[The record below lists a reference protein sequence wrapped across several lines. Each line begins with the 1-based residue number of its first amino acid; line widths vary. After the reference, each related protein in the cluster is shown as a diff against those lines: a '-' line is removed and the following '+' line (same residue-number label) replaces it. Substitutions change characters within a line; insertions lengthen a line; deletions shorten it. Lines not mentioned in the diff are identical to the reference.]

1 MRPTRSHRRTVFPLS
16 AALLFCALVTAQNP
30 DPPPQGKAT
39 LVYSGTGGN
48 KGKGI
53 HLFRLQP
60 VGAEVSQNKTLGLAA
75 ETPNLTSAQQPT
87 NVRSPEIGA
96 DRRVTFRLNAPKAQ
110 EVVLTGE
117 FLKGGKLLLKDA
129 NGVWSV
135 TVGPIEPE
143 IYHYNFTVDG
153 VRIVDHANPNL
164 KTGSTAST
172 LASVL
177 EVRGD
182 APAFYD
188 GQNVP
193 HGEIRTHF
201 YHSKSLGSLRR
212 LTVYTPP
219 RYERES
225 QTRYPVVYLLHGANA
240 DETAWYRLGRVN
252 FILDNLLAAAKI
264 KPFIVVM
271 PFGYGVSPGGPQ
283 AENTAKFGKDLVE
296 DVIPYIEAHYRTFT
310 DCERRAIVGLSM
322 GGGQAL
328 NIGLNNLD
336 LFSHVA
342 GFSSGLGNAANFPK
356 TYASLTGQPETANR
370 KIRLLWVGCGNE
382 DSLFAASKAFSEFL
396 TKHNIKHT
404 FRESGGAHTWM
415 VWRRYMH
422 EIAPLLFF
430 VPDQGAK
437 EGKR

>member
-1 MRPTRSHRRTVFPLS
+1 MKAVSSQQEAVNRRQEAVGIRQKAVIRVLLTAFCLLS
-16 AALLFCALVTAQNP
+16 PDLV
-30 DPPPQGKAT
+30 
-39 LVYSGTGGN
+39 
-48 KGKGI
+48 
-53 HLFRLQP
+53 
-60 VGAEVSQNKTLGLAA
+60 
-75 ETPNLTSAQQPT
+75 SAQQPS
-87 NVRSPEIGA
+87 NIQSPEIGA

-117 FLKGGKLLLKDA
+117 FLKGGKVKDA
-129 NGVWSV
+129 NGVWTV
-135 TVGPIEPE
+135 TVGPLEPE

-153 VRIVDHANPNL
+153 VRGIDPANPQL

-172 LASVL
+172 LASIL

-193 HGEIRTHF
+193 HGEIHTNW
-201 YHSKSLGSLRR
+201 YHSKTLGSLCR

-219 RYERES
+219 RYDREPKM
-225 QTRYPVVYLLHGANA
+225 RYPVVYLLHGANA
-240 DETAWYRLGRVN
+240 DETAWVRLGRAN

-271 PFGYGVSPGGPQ
+271 PFGYGVTPGGPQ
-283 AENTAKFGKDLVE
+283 AENTAKFGKDLIE
-296 DVIPYIEAHYRTFT
+296 DVIPYIQANYRTFT
-310 DCERRAIVGLSM
+310 DRERRALLGLSM

-328 NIGLNNLD
+328 SIGLNNLD

-342 GFSSGLGNAANFPK
+342 GFSSGLGNIANFPK
-356 TYASLTGQPETANR
+356 TYASLIGQPEPAN
-370 KIRLLWVGCGNE
+370 KKLRLLWVGCGTE
-382 DSLFAASKAFSEFL
+382 DGAFAASKAFAEFL

-415 VWRRYMH
+415 VWRRYLH
-422 EIAPLLFF
+422 QVSPLLF
-430 VPDQGAK
+430 
-437 EGKR
+437 R